1 MIIGTREHYR
11 WLRAMVVTLI
21 LFNAIDGVLTI
32 AWIETGYFIEAN
44 PLMNQLLSTNPVL
57 FMAAKMLLVG
67 MGLVLLWRYRDNLL
81 AVFSI
86 FICFSAYCYVL
97 TAHFNVWSIFR
108 LMS

>member
-1 MIIGTREHYR
+1 
-11 WLRAMVVTLI
+11 MVVTLI